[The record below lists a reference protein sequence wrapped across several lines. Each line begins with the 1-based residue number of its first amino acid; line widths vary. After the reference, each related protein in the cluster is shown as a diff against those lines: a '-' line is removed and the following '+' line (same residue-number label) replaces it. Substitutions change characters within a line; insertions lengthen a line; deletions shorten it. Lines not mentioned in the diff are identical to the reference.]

1 MNESAERKSINNDDS
16 NSWGD
21 DPAIESEPRFR
32 MGWYLLFGLVV
43 LVAGLIVFGML
54 SATRN
59 ITAPPSGQADEID
72 LMSQRKELDKT
83 VWADEVKA
91 QKHEDVFVK
100 LWDDLRSANDK
111 MAVLAGFSFE
121 ELMLGDAKSTEM
133 HDWEIENIFTG
144 GKGRT
149 LDPQSWKNLLNG
161 LKQSGYRIVQT
172 EWHHS
177 RFKPQGTEPA
187 RSTIAVTLHIRK
199 EGMEEGYSEALIIR
213 GDLQVEWMMRESK
226 DQKPRVNVINAREM
240 SFLRRR
246 GAPVFAE
253 DMAIPL
259 EKPSSALIPVL
270 LVSDLDQDGLCDV
283 LLPGQNLLL
292 RNRGDW
298 EFDQE
303 KLLAHPIPNVAAA
316 IVGDFTCDSGWTC

>member
-16 NSWGD
+16 KSWGD

-43 LVAGLIVFGML
+43 LVVGLIVFGML

-100 LWDDLRSANDK
+100 LWDDLRSADDK

-133 HDWEIENIFTG
+133 HDWGIENIFTG

-161 LKQSGYRIVQT
+161 LKQSGYRNC
-172 EWHHS
+172 
-177 RFKPQGTEPA
+177 A
-187 RSTIAVTLHIRK
+187 
-199 EGMEEGYSEALIIR
+199 
-213 GDLQVEWMMRESK
+213 D
-226 DQKPRVNVINAREM
+226 
-240 SFLRRR
+240 
-246 GAPVFAE
+246 
-253 DMAIPL
+253 
-259 EKPSSALIPVL
+259 
-270 LVSDLDQDGLCDV
+270 
-283 LLPGQNLLL
+283 
-292 RNRGDW
+292 
-298 EFDQE
+298 
-303 KLLAHPIPNVAAA
+303 
-316 IVGDFTCDSGWTC
+316 